1 MHLLMRISKEM
12 CLIVMKMME
21 TFLNG
26 SKNSLYFIYA
36 FSLHFF
42 PVSVDLSCVA
52 MSQYIPLPSEFIP
65 SALRVR
71 GKKDGR
77 GNILDLMESAKL
89 ITP

>member
-1 MHLLMRISKEM
+1 MHHTNENFQGNVLNCHENDGKI
-12 CLIVMKMME
+12 
-21 TFLNG
+21 LNG

-36 FSLHFF
+36 FSLRFFF

-71 GKKDGR
+71 GEKRWERKY
-77 GNILDLMESAKL
+77 
-89 ITP
+89 P